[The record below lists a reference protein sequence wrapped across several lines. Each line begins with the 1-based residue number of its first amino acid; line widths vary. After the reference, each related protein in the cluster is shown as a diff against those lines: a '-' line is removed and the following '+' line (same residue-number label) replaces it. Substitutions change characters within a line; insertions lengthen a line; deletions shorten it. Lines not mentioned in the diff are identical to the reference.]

1 MGVAYV
7 VGTEAHLKPK
17 HRWGAVLG
25 DDCIDPVKA
34 ASCCELRRRDL
45 PQTSGLVEPHG
56 CIERLVEAAAVKR
69 GDVA

>member
-34 ASCCELRRRDL
+34 ASCCELGGRDKS
-45 PQTSGLVEPHG
+45 QTTGLVEPHG
-56 CIERLVEAAAVKR
+56 GIERLVEAAAVEG